1 VSTGSRRSPES
12 RRRFRR
18 LTVRLLVDFVA
29 GGGMRCEYATT
40 LGAGGLFIECED
52 LLPAGTRL
60 KLRFRLPG
68 GDELHEIEGRVC
80 WLQAPSADATRAPGM
95 GVEFTD
101 AVGISALARALERFA
116 G

>member
-1 VSTGSRRSPES
+1 MSAGSRRSPES

-29 GGGMRCEYATT
+29 AGGLRCEYATT
-40 LGAGGLFIECED
+40 LGAGGLFIECEEP
-52 LLPAGTRL
+52 LPPGTPSRCASAS
-60 KLRFRLPG
+60 RAASA
-68 GDELHEIEGRVC
+68 LHEIEGRVA
-80 WLQAPSADATRAPGM
+80 WVQAPSADATRAPGM

-101 AVGISALARALERFA
+101 AVAIAALARELERLP